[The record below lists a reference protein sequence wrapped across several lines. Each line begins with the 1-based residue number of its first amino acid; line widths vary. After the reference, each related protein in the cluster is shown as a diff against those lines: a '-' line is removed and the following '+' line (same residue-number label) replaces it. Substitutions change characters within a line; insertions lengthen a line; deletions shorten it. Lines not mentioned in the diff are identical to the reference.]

1 MRRSGKR
8 KGRLCR
14 SINFLALGYGGAF
27 VKGKTGEQQPIFV
40 NKKAENTY
48 YSTKNNAF
56 LCFLV
61 NEFMNIYHGSKQVV
75 DHPTLGGSNPHNDY
89 GPSFYMTTDLNQ
101 AKSWACKN
109 GTAGVVNQ
117 YRIDERRWGFL
128 KILDLTRKDS
138 FNVLNWIAILMHFR
152 KLETSFERRN
162 KPALEWLSKY
172 FIDVREYDVVIG
184 FRADDSYFR
193 FPSSFVSGEL
203 SLDDLEEIFLLG
215 DLGKQYAFMS
225 QKALNALHF
234 DRVIPYEEEYVGRYY
249 SIVSKAT
256 AKFNEVL
263 NWPRSPDKTYVLDL
277 MRKDHVR

>member
-1 MRRSGKR
+1 
-8 KGRLCR
+8 
-14 SINFLALGYGGAF
+14 
-27 VKGKTGEQQPIFV
+27 
-40 NKKAENTY
+40 
-48 YSTKNNAF
+48 
-56 LCFLV
+56 
-61 NEFMNIYHGSKQVV
+61 
-75 DHPTLGGSNPHNDY
+75 
-89 GPSFYMTTDLNQ
+89 NQ

-117 YRIDERRWGFL
+117 YRIDERRWDFL

-152 KLETSFERRN
+152 KLEISFERRN

-225 QKALNALHF
+225 QKALNALRF
-234 DRVIPYEEEYVGRYY
+234 DRVIPCEEEYVGRYY

-256 AKFNEVL
+256 AKFNEVF

-277 MRKDHVR
+277 MRKDHAR

>member
-1 MRRSGKR
+1 
-8 KGRLCR
+8 
-14 SINFLALGYGGAF
+14 
-27 VKGKTGEQQPIFV
+27 
-40 NKKAENTY
+40 
-48 YSTKNNAF
+48 
-56 LCFLV
+56 
-61 NEFMNIYHGSKQVV
+61 MNIYHGSKQVV
-75 DHPTLGGSNPHNDY
+75 EHPTLGGSNPHNDY

-117 YRIDERRWGFL
+117 YRIDDRKWDSL

-152 KLETSFERRN
+152 KLEISFERRN

-225 QKALNALHF
+225 KK
-234 DRVIPYEEEYVGRYY
+234 R
-249 SIVSKAT
+249 
-256 AKFNEVL
+256 
-263 NWPRSPDKTYVLDL
+263 
-277 MRKDHVR
+277 

>member
-1 MRRSGKR
+1 M
-8 KGRLCR
+8 
-14 SINFLALGYGGAF
+14 
-27 VKGKTGEQQPIFV
+27 
-40 NKKAENTY
+40 
-48 YSTKNNAF
+48 
-56 LCFLV
+56 CFLV

-75 DHPTLGGSNPHNDY
+75 EHPTLGGSNPHNDY

-101 AKSWACKN
+101 TKSWACKN

-117 YRIDERRWGFL
+117 YRIDERRWDFL

-152 KLETSFERRN
+152 KLEISFERRN

-234 DRVIPYEEEYVGRYY
+234 DRVIPCEEEYVGRYY

-256 AKFNEVL
+256 AKFNEVF

>member
-1 MRRSGKR
+1 M
-8 KGRLCR
+8 
-14 SINFLALGYGGAF
+14 
-27 VKGKTGEQQPIFV
+27 
-40 NKKAENTY
+40 
-48 YSTKNNAF
+48 
-56 LCFLV
+56 
-61 NEFMNIYHGSKQVV
+61 
-75 DHPTLGGSNPHNDY
+75 
-89 GPSFYMTTDLNQ
+89 
-101 AKSWACKN
+101 
-109 GTAGVVNQ
+109 VNQ
-117 YRIDERRWGFL
+117 YRIDERRWDFL
-128 KILDLTRKDS
+128 KILDLTRKNS

-152 KLETSFERRN
+152 KLEISFERRN

-225 QKALNALHF
+225 QKALNALRF

-256 AKFNEVL
+256 AKFNEVF

>member
-1 MRRSGKR
+1 
-8 KGRLCR
+8 
-14 SINFLALGYGGAF
+14 
-27 VKGKTGEQQPIFV
+27 
-40 NKKAENTY
+40 
-48 YSTKNNAF
+48 
-56 LCFLV
+56 
-61 NEFMNIYHGSKQVV
+61 MNIYHGSKQVV

-117 YRIDERRWGFL
+117 YRIDERRWDFL

-152 KLETSFERRN
+152 KLKISFERRN
-162 KPALEWLSKY
+162 KPALEWLSQY
-172 FIDVREYDVVIG
+172 IIDVREYDVVIG
-184 FRADDSYFR
+184 FHADDSYFR

-225 QKALNALHF
+225 KK
-234 DRVIPYEEEYVGRYY
+234 R
-249 SIVSKAT
+249 
-256 AKFNEVL
+256 
-263 NWPRSPDKTYVLDL
+263 
-277 MRKDHVR
+277 

>member
-1 MRRSGKR
+1 M
-8 KGRLCR
+8 
-14 SINFLALGYGGAF
+14 
-27 VKGKTGEQQPIFV
+27 
-40 NKKAENTY
+40 NKWR
-48 YSTKNNAF
+48 
-56 LCFLV
+56 
-61 NEFMNIYHGSKQVV
+61 NIW
-75 DHPTLGGSNPHNDY
+75 D
-89 GPSFYMTTDLNQ
+89 
-101 AKSWACKN
+101 
-109 GTAGVVNQ
+109 
-117 YRIDERRWGFL
+117 FL
-128 KILDLTRKDS
+128 KILNLTCKDS
-138 FNVLNWIAILMHFR
+138 FSVLNWIAILMHFR
-152 KLETSFERRN
+152 KLEISFERRN

-225 QKALNALHF
+225 QKALNALRF
-234 DRVIPYEEEYVGRYY
+234 DRVIPCEEEYVGRYY

-256 AKFNEVL
+256 AKFNEVF

>member
-1 MRRSGKR
+1 
-8 KGRLCR
+8 
-14 SINFLALGYGGAF
+14 
-27 VKGKTGEQQPIFV
+27 
-40 NKKAENTY
+40 
-48 YSTKNNAF
+48 
-56 LCFLV
+56 
-61 NEFMNIYHGSKQVV
+61 
-75 DHPTLGGSNPHNDY
+75 
-89 GPSFYMTTDLNQ
+89 
-101 AKSWACKN
+101 
-109 GTAGVVNQ
+109 
-117 YRIDERRWGFL
+117 
-128 KILDLTRKDS
+128 
-138 FNVLNWIAILMHFR
+138 MHFK
-152 KLETSFERRN
+152 KLEISFERRN

-234 DRVIPYEEEYVGRYY
+234 DRVIPCEEEYVGRYY

-256 AKFNEVL
+256 AKFNEVF